1 MSTRRI
7 DAFGSGLRAGCAV
20 ILGFWLVALA
30 GCTQEPTKPAV
41 ESKPAAESKY
51 ALKRVEPGKEFSGF
65 LQDYSKLKPN
75 EKLGGEALSYVNPD
89 KMKSLH
95 RYVAIIVDPVQ
106 VYVSTAADPS
116 LIPDSGRGAVAKY
129 FEHAL
134 IEAVSD
140 AFPVVD
146 SAGPL
151 TLRLRAA
158 LVGIDLGGAV
168 APLNEPAMAA
178 KSMERAIV
186 LEKVSVE
193 MELVDSETGERIAAA
208 VDKQNLGAG
217 AEVGSENFS
226 RMERFNE
233 AKRAFDQWAGRV
245 REFLD
250 SEHELTGE
258 DAERAL
264 KSYEPYGK

>member
-1 MSTRRI
+1 
-7 DAFGSGLRAGCAV
+7 
-20 ILGFWLVALA
+20 
-30 GCTQEPTKPAV
+30 V
-41 ESKPAAESKY
+41 ESKSAV
-51 ALKRVEPGKEFSGF
+51 KRVEPGKEFSGF
-65 LQDYSKLKPN
+65 LQDYSKFKPN

-134 IEAVSD
+134 VEAVSD
-140 AFPVVD
+140 AFPVVE
-146 SAGPL
+146 SPGPL
-151 TLRLRAA
+151 VLRLRAA
-158 LVGIDLGGAV
+158 IVGIDLGGKV
-168 APLNEPAMAA
+168 APLNDPAMVT
-178 KSMERAIV
+178 KPLERAIV

-208 VDKQNLGAG
+208 IDKANLGAG

-226 RMERFNE
+226 RIERYNE
-233 AKRAFDQWAGRV
+233 ARMALNQWAERV

-250 SEHELTGE
+250 SEDELTGE

-264 KSYEPYGK
+264 KSYQPYGK

>member
-7 DAFGSGLRAGCAV
+7 DALVSGLRAGCAIV
-20 ILGFWLVALA
+20 FGLWLVALA
-30 GCTQEPTKPAV
+30 GCTQEPTKPVV
-41 ESKPAAESKY
+41 ESKPA
-51 ALKRVEPGKEFSGF
+51 LKKLEPGKEFSGF

-95 RYVAIIVDPVQ
+95 RYVAIIVDPVE
-106 VYVSTAADPS
+106 VYVATNADAS
-116 LIPDSGRGAVAKY
+116 LIPERAQETIAKY

-134 IEAVSD
+134 TNAVSD
-140 AFPVVD
+140 AFPVIE
-146 SAGPL
+146 SPGPL
-151 TLRLRAA
+151 VLRLRSAI
-158 LVGIDLGGAV
+158 VGIDLGGKV
-168 APLNEPAMAA
+168 APLDQPGMTA
-178 KSMERAIV
+178 KPLERAIV

-208 VDKQNLGAG
+208 VDKATLGAG
-217 AEVGSENFS
+217 ADVGAENFS
-226 RMERFNE
+226 RIERFNE
-233 AKRAFDQWAGRV
+233 AKTAFDQWAGRV

-264 KSYEPYGK
+264 KSYQPYGK

>member
-1 MSTRRI
+1 MSKRRV
-7 DAFGSGLRAGCAV
+7 DALVCLRVGCA
-20 ILGFWLVALA
+20 ILLCLWLAALA
-30 GCTQEPTKPAV
+30 GCTQEPKPAG
-41 ESKPAAESKY
+41 ESKPVAESKTT
-51 ALKRVEPGKEFSGF
+51 LKRVEPGKEFSGF
-65 LQDYSKLKPN
+65 LQDYSNLKPN
-75 EKLGGEALSYVNPD
+75 EKLGGDALSYVNPD

-106 VYVSTAADPS
+106 MYVSSAADPS

-134 IEAVSD
+134 VEAVSD

-146 SAGPL
+146 SPGPL
-151 TLRLRAA
+151 VLRLRAA
-158 LVGIDLGGAV
+158 LVGIDLGGKV
-168 APLNEPAMAA
+168 APLTEPAAVA
-178 KSMERAIV
+178 KPMERAIV

-193 MELVDSETGERIAAA
+193 IELVDSETGERIAAA
-208 VDKQNLGAG
+208 VDKSTLGAG
-217 AEVGSENFS
+217 AEVGAENFS
-226 RMERFNE
+226 RLERFSE

-250 SEHELTGE
+250 AEHELTGE

-264 KSYEPYGK
+264 KSYRPYGE

>member
-1 MSTRRI
+1 MD
-7 DAFGSGLRAGCAV
+7 DALISGLRLVCAIV
-20 ILGFWLVALA
+20 FCFWLAALA
-30 GCTQEPTKPAV
+30 GCTQEPKPTV
-41 ESKPAAESKY
+41 ESKPAARSQP
-51 ALKRVEPGKEFSGF
+51 ALKRMEPGKEFSGF

-75 EKLGGEALSYVNPD
+75 EKMGGEALTYVNPD

-106 VYVSTAADPS
+106 VYVSSAADAS
-116 LIPDSGRGAVAKY
+116 LIPDSGRGAVEKY

-134 IEAVSD
+134 VNAVSD
-140 AFPVVD
+140 AFPVVETP
-146 SAGPL
+146 GPL
-151 TLRLRAA
+151 VLRLRAA
-158 LVGIDLGGAV
+158 LVGIDLGGKV
-168 APLNEPAMAA
+168 APLNEPALVA
-178 KSMERAIV
+178 KPLERAIV

-193 MELVDSETGERIAAA
+193 MELVDSETGERIAAT
-208 VDKQNLGAG
+208 VDKASLGAG

-233 AKRAFDQWAGRV
+233 AKMALNQWAGRV

-250 SEHELTGE
+250 AEHELTGE

-264 KSYEPYGK
+264 KSYRPYGN

>member
-1 MSTRRI
+1 MLTRRI
-7 DAFGSGLRAGCAV
+7 DALVSGLRAGCAIV
-20 ILGFWLVALA
+20 FFLWLVALA
-30 GCTQEPTKPAV
+30 GCTQKPKPAV
-41 ESKPAAESKY
+41 ESKT

-65 LQDYSKLKPN
+65 LQDYSKFKPS
-75 EKLGGEALSYVNPD
+75 EKLGGDALTYVNPD

-106 VYVSTAADPS
+106 VYVSTAADAS
-116 LIPDSGRGAVAKY
+116 LIPESGRGAVAKY

-134 IEAVSD
+134 VDAVSD

-146 SAGPL
+146 APGPL
-151 TLRLRAA
+151 VLRLRAA
-158 LVGIDLGGAV
+158 LVGIDLGGKV
-168 APLNEPAMAA
+168 APLTDPAMVA
-178 KSMERAIV
+178 KPIERAIV

-208 VDKQNLGAG
+208 IDKSTLGAG

-226 RMERFNE
+226 RIERYNE
-233 AKRAFDQWAGRV
+233 AKMALDQWAGRV

-264 KSYEPYGK
+264 KSYQPYGK

>member
-7 DAFGSGLRAGCAV
+7 DALVSGLRAGCAIV
-20 ILGFWLVALA
+20 FCFWLAALA
-30 GCTQEPTKPAV
+30 GCSQEPKPAV
-41 ESKPAAESKY
+41 ESKS
-51 ALKRVEPGKEFSGF
+51 ALKRLEPGKEFSGF

-75 EKLGGEALSYVNPD
+75 EKMGGDALTFVNPD

-106 VYVSTAADPS
+106 VYVSSAADPS

-134 IEAVSD
+134 VEAVSD
-140 AFPVVD
+140 AFPVVE
-146 SAGPL
+146 SPGPL
-151 TLRLRAA
+151 VLRLRAA
-158 LVGIDLGGAV
+158 LVGIDLGGKV
-168 APLNEPAMAA
+168 APLDAPGLVA
-178 KSMERAIV
+178 KPLERAIV

-193 MELVDSETGERIAAA
+193 MELVDSETGERIASA
-208 VDKQNLGAG
+208 VDKANLGAG
-217 AEVGSENFS
+217 ADVGAENFS
-226 RMERFNE
+226 RLERFNE
-233 AKRAFDQWAGRV
+233 AKIALNQWAGRV

-264 KSYEPYGK
+264 QSYQPYGK

>member
-7 DAFGSGLRAGCAV
+7 DALVSGLRTGCAFV
-20 ILGFWLVALA
+20 FCFWLAVLA
-30 GCTQEPTKPAV
+30 GCTQAPRPV
-41 ESKPAAESKY
+41 GESKPAGESKTT
-51 ALKRVEPGKEFSGF
+51 LKRVEPGKEFSGF
-65 LQDYSKLKPN
+65 LQEYSTLKPN
-75 EKLGGEALSYVNPD
+75 EKLGADALTYVNPD

-95 RYVAIIVDPVQ
+95 RYIAIIVDPVQ
-106 VYVSTAADPS
+106 VYVSSAADPS

-134 IEAVSD
+134 VEAVSD
-140 AFPVVD
+140 AFPVVE
-146 SAGPL
+146 SPGPL

-158 LVGIDLGGAV
+158 LVGIDLGGKV
-168 APLNEPAMAA
+168 APLTEPAAVA
-178 KSMERAIV
+178 KPLERAIV

-208 VDKQNLGAG
+208 VDKSNLGTG
-217 AEVGSENFS
+217 AEVGAENFS
-226 RMERFNE
+226 RIERFNE
-233 AKRAFDQWAGRV
+233 AKIALNNWAERV

-258 DAERAL
+258 DAERAV
-264 KSYEPYGK
+264 KSYRPYGD

>member
-1 MSTRRI
+1 MFTRRV
-7 DAFGSGLRAGCAV
+7 DVFVSSLRAGCAIV
-20 ILGFWLVALA
+20 FCLWLAALA

-41 ESKPAAESKY
+41 ESKSG
-51 ALKRVEPGKEFSGF
+51 LKRVEPGKEFSGF
-65 LQDYSKLKPN
+65 LQDYSNFKPN
-75 EKLGGEALSYVNPD
+75 EKLGGDALTYVNPD

-106 VYVSTAADPS
+106 VYVSSTADPS

-134 IEAVSD
+134 VDAVSD

-146 SAGPL
+146 APGPL
-151 TLRLRAA
+151 VLRLRAA
-158 LVGIDLGGAV
+158 IVGIDLGGKV
-168 APLNEPAMAA
+168 APLNDPAMVA
-178 KSMERAIV
+178 KPMDRAIV

-208 VDKQNLGAG
+208 IDKATLGAG

-226 RMERFNE
+226 RVERYNE
-233 AKRAFDQWAGRV
+233 AKMAFDQWAGRV

-250 SEHELTGE
+250 SEHELTGA

-264 KSYEPYGK
+264 QSYQPYGR